1 MKIKNKKNLN
11 IMKEQEITILLPTFK
26 RPDHLKRLLESFVVF
41 DVVNNISII
50 ILDSSPIEFEK
61 KYNELNL
68 EFKSKLKLNYQK
80 YDSEIIFT
88 KKILQ
93 GLKLVKTSYVI
104 VATDDDMYNPHTI
117 LECVK
122 KLNDNKD
129 ASNAT
134 GDVILIGKTS
144 SQNYLTYFTRNNV
157 SDETSP
163 INRGWDTCLN
173 TDYLITLNNVWRTGE
188 LINIL
193 EPISFNP
200 YKKYT
205 ESMYGVLSSY
215 TGKTIL
221 ISKLMIVRTKN
232 LSREEYR
239 LTSLPNFNTK
249 KETVFYDVNFQSDLK
264 NFLNKG
270 QELLLRN
277 NVNIDNN
284 KNRDILIRHFLLRFL
299 GKEYFKNQ
307 NNLIYQ
313 LKSFLMNSIFL
324 KISKLIKFFK
334 ILRNPM
340 NILILPKLIK
350 IYGLSTISSQLDE
363 NSKIN
368 YNIVTLSKGNSSNS
382 KDFKVIFESL
392 KKFENKIDF

>member
-1 MKIKNKKNLN
+1 M
-11 IMKEQEITILLPTFK
+11 
-26 RPDHLKRLLESFVVF
+26 
-41 DVVNNISII
+41 VNNISII

-68 EFKSKLKLNYQK
+68 KFKNKLKIKYQK

-104 VATDDDMYNPHTI
+104 VATDDDMYNPHAI
-117 LECVK
+117 LECAK
-122 KLNDNKD
+122 KLNKNKD

-144 SQNYLTYFTRNNV
+144 SQNYLTYFTRNNI

-163 INRGWDTCLN
+163 INRGWDACLN

-205 ESMYGVLSSY
+205 ECMYDVLSSY

-249 KETVFYDVNFQSDLK
+249 KETVFYDVN
-264 NFLNKG
+264 
-270 QELLLRN
+270 LLLICGRMA
-277 NVNIDNN
+277 IDTNLLYLN
-284 KNRDILIRHFLLRFL
+284 FFRVCKEKNANF
-299 GKEYFKNQ
+299 N
-307 NNLIYQ
+307 
-313 LKSFLMNSIFL
+313 
-324 KISKLIKFFK
+324 
-334 ILRNPM
+334 
-340 NILILPKLIK
+340 
-350 IYGLSTISSQLDE
+350 
-363 NSKIN
+363 
-368 YNIVTLSKGNSSNS
+368 
-382 KDFKVIFESL
+382 
-392 KKFENKIDF
+392 

>member
-1 MKIKNKKNLN
+1 LKIDNKKNLN

-26 RPDHLKRLLESFVVF
+26 RPDHLERLLESFVVF

-68 EFKSKLKLNYQK
+68 KFKSKLKINYQK

-122 KLNDNKD
+122 KLNDNKN

-144 SQNYLTYFTRNNV
+144 SQNYLTYFTRNNI

-163 INRGWDTCLN
+163 INRGWDACLN

-205 ESMYGVLSSY
+205 ECMYDVLSSY

-270 QELLLRN
+270 QELLLKN
-277 NVNIDNN
+277 NVKIDNN

-313 LKSFLMNSIFL
+313 LQSFLMNSIFL
-324 KISKLIKFFK
+324 KIYKLIKFFK
-334 ILRNPM
+334 ILRNLK

-350 IYGLSTISSQLDE
+350 IYGLPTISSQLDE

>member
-104 VATDDDMYNPHTI
+104 VATDDDMYNPHAI

-264 NFLNKG
+264 NFLSKG

-334 ILRNPM
+334 ILRNLT

>member
-1 MKIKNKKNLN
+1 
-11 IMKEQEITILLPTFK
+11 MKEQEITILLPTFK

-264 NFLNKG
+264 NFLSKG